1 VGRRLERAM
10 AAPIPDPPP
19 VTRTVLFA
27 AEREGRV
34 GLMAR

>member
-10 AAPIPDPPP
+10 AAPILDPHP
-19 VTRTVLFA
+19 VTRKVLLA

-34 GLMAR
+34 GLMAG